1 MASQSSEIK
10 TVRVVKNFKQ
20 VLKDFEP
27 MVKDPRHLWN
37 GRDISNFTLR
47 PREAWANWLICAVMR
62 HLQGEDVTFADH
74 DVADGLIVDER
85 TGGVIVTEHVS
96 ALEIPKG
103 KKRPSGEQRI
113 IDAIQEKVARG
124 PEYAAGK
131 YLVVFFDGAGWF
143 VRQKVREAIYGNHN
157 FVSVFCVGLLDSGP
171 TGYTYIATEF
181 KDAYGDKS
189 ASFKIEITIDFT
201 DWKITKVT
209 A

>member
-1 MASQSSEIK
+1 MSNKSTTK
-10 TVRVVKNFKQ
+10 TVRVVKDFKQ

-62 HLQGEDVTFADH
+62 RLQGDEITFAED
-74 DVADGLIVDER
+74 DVGDGLIVDNK

-103 KKRPSGEQRI
+103 KKLPSGEQRI
-113 IDAIQEKVARG
+113 IDAIQQKIDRG
-124 PEYAAGK
+124 SEYAEGK
-131 YLVVFFDGAGWF
+131 RLVVFFDGAGWF
-143 VRQKVREAIYGNHN
+143 VRQKVREAIYGKHN

-171 TGYTYIATEF
+171 AGYSYIATEF
-181 KDAYGDKS
+181 RDSYGDS
-189 ASFKIEITIDFT
+189 LRASRLR
-201 DWKITKVT
+201 
-209 A
+209 